1 MTLIRDLIGPD
12 DGYQTAL
19 QLSLRALFLFAFG
32 VLCVR
37 IAGRRTFS
45 QAAPLDIIVY
55 LIVGSNL
62 SRIMIGGAH
71 VFPSLAATMTLVLLH
86 RLLAY
91 ATLRWSPLAN
101 WIKAQAKVVV
111 QGGQPVFDVLDA
123 EGISEAD
130 LLESLRLH
138 GIGDVSD
145 VELAM
150 LERNG
155 RISAIRKAQP
165 PG

>member
-1 MTLIRDLIGPD
+1 MNTVRDLIGPD
-12 DGYQTAL
+12 DGYQTAI

-71 VFPSLAATMTLVLLH
+71 VFPSLAATLTLVVLH
-86 RLLAY
+86 RVLAY
-91 ATLRWSPLAN
+91 ATLRWNPLAD
-101 WIKAQAKVVV
+101 WIKARPKIVIRDGSAKL
-111 QGGQPVFDVLDA
+111 DVLAA

-138 GIGDVSD
+138 GIGAVDDVD
-145 VELAM
+145 LAM

-155 RISAIRKAQP
+155 RISAIRKARP
-165 PG
+165 PA

>member
-1 MTLIRDLIGPD
+1 METLRTLIGPD
-12 DGYQTAL
+12 DGYQTGL
-19 QLSLRALFLFAFG
+19 QLSLRALFLFVFG

-71 VFPSLAATMTLVLLH
+71 VFPSMAATLTLVVLH

-91 ATLRWSPLAN
+91 ATLRWGLLAYWVKASP
-101 WIKAQAKVVV
+101 KVVV
-111 QGGQPVFDVLDA
+111 QDGCPRLDILSA

-138 GIGDVSD
+138 GVGAVEDVS
-145 VELAM
+145 LAT

-155 RISAIRKAQP
+155 RISVIPKQR
-165 PG
+165 

>member
-1 MTLIRDLIGPD
+1 MNILRDLIGPD
-12 DGYQTAL
+12 DGYQTAI
-19 QLSLRALFLFAFG
+19 QLSIRALFLFVFG

-71 VFPSLAATMTLVLLH
+71 VFPSLAATLTLVVLH

-91 ATLRWSPLAN
+91 ATLRWSPLAS
-101 WIKAQAKVVV
+101 WVKSQPKVVIKD
-111 QGGQPVFDVLDA
+111 GNPKLDVLAA

-138 GIGDVSD
+138 GIAAADDVD
-145 VELAM
+145 LAM

-155 RISAIRKAQP
+155 RISAVRKA
-165 PG
+165 GLSI

>member
-1 MTLIRDLIGPD
+1 MRAIRP
-12 DGYQTAL
+12 ACN
-19 QLSLRALFLFAFG
+19 LSVRALVLFAFG
-32 VLCVR
+32 IFCVR
-37 IAGRRTFS
+37 LSGRRTFS

-71 VFPSLAATMTLVLLH
+71 VFPSLAATLTLVVLH

-91 ATLRWSPLAN
+91 ATLRWSVLAS
-101 WIKAQAKVVV
+101 WIKARPKVVV
-111 QGGQPVFDVLDA
+111 CGGAPRLDVLAA

-130 LLESLRLH
+130 LLESLRLQ
-138 GIGDVSD
+138 GVRAADD
-145 VELAM
+145 VELAT

-155 RISAIRKAQP
+155 RISVIPRRES
-165 PG
+165 

>member
-1 MTLIRDLIGPD
+1 MNIVRDLIGPD

-71 VFPSLAATMTLVLLH
+71 VLPSLAATLTLVVLH

-91 ATLRWSPLAN
+91 ATLRWSLLAD
-101 WIKAQAKVVV
+101 WIKAKPKVVI
-111 QGGQPVFDVLDA
+111 QGGDPQFDVLAA

-138 GIGDVSD
+138 GISAADQVD
-145 VELAM
+145 LAV

-155 RISAIRKAQP
+155 HISAIRKTQP
-165 PG
+165 PT